1 MHEDSRFYLSEYTA
15 QENAPWNIARISHR
29 NNSDNSYVR
38 DASDGEGTCVYV
50 IDTGI
55 KTDHPDFGG
64 RASWAANFGGD
75 DDIDGSGHGTF
86 VAGIVGSN
94 SYGVTKK
101 AQLLAVKVTSNK
113 GTASGSSILAGI
125 NWVAHDVQTR
135 DCPKGTVANLSLNG
149 GKSQAINDAVA
160 GLVKTGTFMAVAAG
174 NDNVDAQDTSP
185 ASEPSACTV
194 SATDENDTKAEFSNY
209 GSVVD
214 VWAPGTHIKST
225 SNDGGWVSLLI
236 APLLRA
242 SRRAHFKARYGGPY

>member
-1 MHEDSRFYLSEYTA
+1 MHEDSKFYLNEYTV

-29 NNSDNSYVR
+29 NNSESSYVR

-55 KTDHPDFGG
+55 KVDHPDFAG

-75 DDIDGSGHGTF
+75 DDIDGVGHGTF
-86 VAGIVGSN
+86 VAGVVGSN
-94 SYGVTKK
+94 TYGVAKK

-113 GTASGSSILAGI
+113 GTASGSSIIAGI
-125 NWVAHDVQTR
+125 NWVAHDVRTR
-135 DCPKGTVANLSLNG
+135 DCPKGIVANLSLNG

-160 GLVKTGTFMAVAAG
+160 SLVKAGMFVAVAAG
-174 NDNVDAQDTSP
+174 NDNIDAKNTSP

-194 SATDENDTKAEFSNY
+194 SATDENDAKAGFSNY

-214 VWAPGTHIKST
+214 IWAPGTHILST
-225 SNDGGWVSLLI
+225 SNDGGWVSWLV
-236 APLLRA
+236 APSHRT
-242 SRRAHFKARYGGPY
+242 S